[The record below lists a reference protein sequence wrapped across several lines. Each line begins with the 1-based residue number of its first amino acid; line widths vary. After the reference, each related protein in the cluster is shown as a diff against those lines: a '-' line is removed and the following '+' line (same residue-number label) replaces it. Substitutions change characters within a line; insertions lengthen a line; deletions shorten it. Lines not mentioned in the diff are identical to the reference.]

1 VRRNARCQV
10 AWATKFLLF
19 DLIFLGSSAWNMLLV
34 TFMAPRTLEN
44 LCTSGA
50 YALDFSLEMVI
61 TNTFSQNS
69 CRHEQYRMNRAAM
82 GEALRSDRTDLGS
95 IC

>member
-1 VRRNARCQV
+1 MPGARLV
-10 AWATKFLLF
+10 SWAIKFLLF
-19 DLIFLGSSAWNMLLV
+19 HLIFLGSSAWNMLLV

-50 YALDFSLEMVI
+50 YALGFSLEMVI

-69 CRHEQYRMNRAAM
+69 CRREQYRMNKAAM
-82 GEALRSDRTDLGS
+82 REALRSDCAELGS
-95 IC
+95 GC